1 VNGLLRLYP
10 RPWRERYGEEFEAL
24 LADRPPSIRHRIDI
38 VRGAVDARFHPE
50 LINPDHVI
58 DRWWLA
64 PFAGFG
70 LLVVALLIVLVS
82 PERFDAYGSYRD
94 ASAAALPWLG
104 AVGLLLVGIARLAWL
119 LPPAPRWLRVVA
131 SVGLSAG
138 ALWALAPWTG
148 ILAVTLFG
156 ATAIVAIGAW
166 RGHVLPGWL
175 AATLVVSLSLPIGL
189 FVATMVLPW
198 YALREAGVLVIAFWI
213 DLVVV
218 WPILALT
225 LLRARRQ
232 DLEPAQLVPA

>member
-1 VNGLLRLYP
+1 VSDLLKLYP

-24 LADRPPSIRHRIDI
+24 LADRPPTVRHRLDI
-38 VRGAVDARFHPE
+38 VRGAIDARLHPE
-50 LINPDHVI
+50 LVNPDHVI

-82 PERFDAYGSYRD
+82 PERFDDYGSYRD

-119 LPPAPRWLRVVA
+119 LPPAPGWLRVVA

-138 ALWALAPWTG
+138 ALWALAPWTW
-148 ILAVTLFG
+148 ILGMTLFG
-156 ATAIVAIGAW
+156 AATAVAIGAW
-166 RGHVLPGWL
+166 RGRVLPGWL
-175 AATLVVSLSLPIGL
+175 AAVLAVTAGLPIAL
-189 FVATMVLPW
+189 FFAMAVLPW
-198 YALREAGVLVIAFWI
+198 YAMREAGVSY
-213 DLVVV
+213 VVFFVAVVLV
-218 WPILALT
+218 WPLVALC

-232 DLEPAQLVPA
+232 DQEPATLVPA